1 MSVPIKDWHGNL
13 HPDLKGQFEI
23 QSQTNFEKPHCEV
36 SQKSEVDNTNEIYKF
51 QNLVCSS

>member
-36 SQKSEVDNTNEIYKF
+36 SQKSGVDNTNEIYQF